1 MCKSLKLLTQFYP
14 ACFDSCSEE
23 NLSPIGPIILPF
35 YILVNLTYNNSGTSR
50 VTQIDKLMFNC
61 VYREKIHILK
71 MHLDMQSMH
80 DENEILMLK
89 IDDIS
94 SKRTSQLT

>member
-23 NLSPIGPIILPF
+23 NLNILFNMTIGPIILPF
-35 YILVNLTYNNSGTSR
+35 YILVNLTYNSSGTSR

-61 VYREKIHILK
+61 VYQEKKFIF
-71 MHLDMQSMH
+71 
-80 DENEILMLK
+80 
-89 IDDIS
+89 
-94 SKRTSQLT
+94 